1 MSDLSLLGNADRQTF
16 VGAGRPQGSQS
27 RALHKLGVGGG
38 YEIPNIPENKTRCGF
53 VLEGIKIYENT
64 LVAFLA

>member
-1 MSDLSLLGNADRQTF
+1 MSTRALT
-16 VGAGRPQGSQS
+16 GRPQGFQS

-53 VLEGIKIYENT
+53 GLERIKIGGN
-64 LVAFLA
+64 APQGGICSIM